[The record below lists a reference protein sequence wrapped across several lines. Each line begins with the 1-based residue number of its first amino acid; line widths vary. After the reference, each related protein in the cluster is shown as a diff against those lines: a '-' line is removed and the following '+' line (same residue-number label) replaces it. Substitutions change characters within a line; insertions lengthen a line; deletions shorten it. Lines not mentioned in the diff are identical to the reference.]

1 MSVAFFYP
9 LAWLGALAVG
19 VPIWL
24 HLRRRHETS
33 LVRFSALQFLDDQPL
48 ARRRPLWPRD
58 WPLLLL
64 RLLALMLLVAAFTW
78 PYLPGRAEDATI
90 QESCV
95 YILDNTLSNQVDGA
109 FQKAR
114 DELVREVSAAGP
126 ERQIAVVELGAMP
139 RVLAGFGDDRA
150 EALDRLRAL
159 KPTFQRG
166 SYLAAFRAADS
177 LLRQSLGASK
187 RIVLLGDSQE
197 NQWAEAGQV
206 LPFLEDTEIAL
217 PQVAQ
222 ASRPNAALA
231 QPSVQRMFLDDRVIA
246 ECTVRLVH
254 QGDQKSA
261 TVVFY
266 AVASSQSS
274 VAKPSNGQLTTDN
287 RQLTTDNWHEVA
299 RREVK
304 LDGRPES
311 IAVSAQWE
319 TDPAR
324 WLQGEARLEGQ
335 KDALAA
341 DDRVVFALAPVRE
354 GRVALLAR
362 SPFLQAALSPEV
374 MKGRWATRVLRASD
388 LYEGQAPPEEEV
400 LCLESQ
406 FLQVAPV
413 RSLARSCLEAGKGVV
428 LVVDQATPAA
438 AGFLREVGIEVG
450 AEVDSYQLSV
460 VRRGNRELT
469 TDNRQPATASFRYVS
484 TEHPLFQPFRSAD
497 FGNLSEIE
505 VRRHRRLVP
514 VAGGPSA
521 SALTSLVF
529 SAEGDPLVIEVD
541 SHQLSVDRRT
551 NGQAATDNRQLTTGN
566 CKLFVLAFAMDRT
579 ETNWPIHPTF
589 IPFLDRCLDQ
599 ARAQSAA
606 QTIFEPGAS
615 LVWQVAPGRRVSEVV
630 LKKLTV
636 EGPALDSR
644 LSTLDSQAP
653 VANGQARL
661 SMPDAPGL
669 YAIHY
674 DGRAE
679 VEGVLAVNPP
689 PDESRLT
696 YAAQLDTVKAWV
708 IQGEGQGTRDEGRGT
723 AGESLVPHPSS
734 LDPIPSSKAEIFHQ
748 RIWWW
753 LAVAGLAALVL
764 ETTWLS
770 LRKGWA

>member
-78 PYLPGRAEDATI
+78 PYLPGRTDYVEI

-95 YILDNTLSNQVDGA
+95 YILDNTLSNQAIGDGVANSA
-109 FQKAR
+109 FEKAR
-114 DELVREVSAAGP
+114 DELVREISAAGR
-126 ERQIAVVELGAMP
+126 EQQIAVVELAAMP
-139 RVLAGFGDDRA
+139 RVLAGFSDDRA
-150 EALDRLRAL
+150 EAIGRLRAL

-177 LLRQSLGASK
+177 LLRQSLGAKK
-187 RIVLLGDSQE
+187 RIVLAGDSQE
-197 NQWAEAGQV
+197 NQWTEAGQV
-206 LPFLEDTEIAL
+206 LPFLEDVELTFPKVAL
-217 PQVAQ
+217 

-246 ECTVRLVH
+246 ECTVRLFH
-254 QGDQKSA
+254 QGDQKA
-261 TVVFY
+261 AVVVF
-266 AVASSQSS
+266 
-274 VAKPSNGQLTTDN
+274 
-287 RQLTTDNWHEVA
+287 RQRDKEVA
-299 RREVK
+299 RRELK
-304 LDGRPES
+304 LAGQPES

-319 TDPAR
+319 TDPAQ
-324 WLQGEARLEGQ
+324 WLQGEVRLEGQ
-335 KDALAA
+335 QDALGA

-388 LYEGQAPPEEEV
+388 LRENQAPPEEEV
-400 LCLESQ
+400 LCLESH
-406 FLQVAPV
+406 FLQAAPA
-413 RSLARSCLEAGKGVV
+413 RSLVKSCLSSGKGVV
-428 LVVDQATPAA
+428 LVVDQAAPTVV
-438 AGFLREVGIEVG
+438 GFLRELGIEVSSD
-450 AEVDSYQLSV
+450 VDSNQLSV
-460 VRRGNRELT
+460 VRPSNGQLT
-469 TDNRQPATASFRYVS
+469 TDNRQPTTANFRYVS
-484 TEHPLFQPFRSAD
+484 TEHPVFQPFRSPD

-505 VRRHRRLVP
+505 VRRHRRLMP
-514 VAGGPSA
+514 VASGQSA
-521 SALTSLVF
+521 TAATPLVF
-529 SAEGDPLVIEVD
+529 SAEGDPLVLE
-541 SHQLSVDRRT
+541 SAGTR
-551 NGQAATDNRQLTTGN
+551 G
-566 CKLFVLAFAMDRT
+566 KMFVLAFSMDRS

-599 ARAQSAA
+599 ARAQRNP
-606 QTIFEPGAS
+606 QTAFEPGES
-615 LVWQVAPGRRVSEVV
+615 VVWQVAPERRASEVV
-630 LKKLTV
+630 LKKLRV
-636 EGPALDSR
+636 ESQALDSR

-661 SMPDAPGL
+661 SIPDAPGL

-674 DGRAE
+674 DGRPE
-679 VEGVLAVNPP
+679 VESVLAVNTP

-696 YAAQLDTVKAWV
+696 YAASPETVKAWV
-708 IQGEGQGTRDEGRGT
+708 FQGSGFRVQGSEQG
-723 AGESLVPHPSS
+723 ASP
-734 LDPIPSSKAEIFHQ
+734 PIPSPQSLAPSPSPKAEIFHQ

>member
-1 MSVAFFYP
+1 MSVAFLYP
-9 LAWLGALAVG
+9 LAWLGALAVT

-48 ARRRPLWPRD
+48 ARKRPLWPRD

-78 PYLPGRAEDATI
+78 PYLPRRTDDVAI

-95 YILDNTLSNQVDGA
+95 YILDNTLSNQAIGDGA
-109 FQKAR
+109 ANGVFQKAR

-126 ERQIAVVELGAMP
+126 ERQIAVVELAAMP

-150 EALDRLRAL
+150 EAVDRLRAL
-159 KPTFQRG
+159 KPSFQRG

-177 LLRQSLGASK
+177 LLRQSLGAKK
-187 RIVLLGDSQE
+187 RIVLAGDSQE
-197 NQWAEAGQV
+197 NQWTEAGQV
-206 LPFLEDTEIAL
+206 LPFLEDVEITL
-217 PQVAQ
+217 PTVAQ
-222 ASRPNAALA
+222 AVRANVALA

-246 ECTVRLVH
+246 ECTVRLFH
-254 QGDQKSA
+254 QGDQKA
-261 TVVFY
+261 TVVVFRERD
-266 AVASSQSS
+266 
-274 VAKPSNGQLTTDN
+274 K
-287 RQLTTDNWHEVA
+287 EVA

-304 LDGRPES
+304 LAGQPAS

-324 WLQGEARLEGQ
+324 WLQGEVLLEGQ

-388 LYEGQAPPEEEV
+388 LREVQTPPEEEV
-400 LCLESQ
+400 LCLESH
-406 FLQVAPV
+406 FLQAAPAQ
-413 RSLARSCLEAGKGVV
+413 SLVKSCLGAGKGVV
-428 LVVDQATPAA
+428 LVVDQATPTVV
-438 AGFLREVGIEVG
+438 GFLRELGIEG
-450 AEVDSYQLSV
+450 TSEASP
-460 VRRGNRELT
+460 T
-469 TDNRQPATASFRYVS
+469 TKEAGFRYVS
-484 TEHPLFQPFRSAD
+484 TEHPVFQPFRSAD

-505 VRRHRRLVP
+505 VRRHRRLT
-514 VAGGPSA
+514 A
-521 SALTSLVF
+521 SAGTPLVF
-529 SAEGDPLVIEVD
+529 SAEGNPLVIE
-541 SHQLSVDRRT
+541 L
-551 NGQAATDNRQLTTGN
+551 GAAKG
-566 CKLFVLAFAMDRT
+566 KMFVLAFSMDRT

-599 ARAQSAA
+599 ARAQTSA
-606 QTIFEPGAS
+606 QTFFEPGES
-615 LVWQVAPGRRVSEVV
+615 TVWQVAPDRRVSAVV
-630 LKKLTV
+630 LKPLAPGT
-636 EGPALDSR
+636 GPEPVA
-644 LSTLDSQAP
+644 AP
-653 VANGQARL
+653 VANSQARL
-661 SMPDAPGL
+661 SLPDVPGL

-674 DGRAE
+674 DGRPE
-679 VEGVLAVNPP
+679 VESVLAVNPP

-696 YAAQLDTVKAWV
+696 YAARLEAVKAWV
-708 IQGEGQGTRDEGRGT
+708 LQGAGDETATGTDGT
-723 AGESLVPHPSS
+723 LVAAVSAIEP
-734 LDPIPSSKAEIFHQ
+734 SKAEIFHE

-753 LAVAGLAALVL
+753 LALAGLAALVL